1 MIAATPVPVSSPP
14 WRGAAAL
21 GLGTAQFGLD
31 YGIAND
37 RGLCPP
43 GEVAAI
49 LETAAASGIG
59 VLDTAPAYGTAEQV
73 LGEVLPAAH
82 RFRIVTKTPHL
93 AGLRHA
99 DDIGRAVH
107 DAFAASRTKLRR
119 DRLAGLL
126 THNANDLLRPGGP
139 GLWAAME
146 DLKRAGEVERIGASV
161 YSAGQLAAVLAR
173 YPLDIVQLP
182 WNAVDGRIGPPLLAA
197 MAERGIELHARSVFL
212 QGLLL
217 APPAHAA
224 RVSPEAEALVGRWR
238 GAVAAAGTEPLAAA
252 LGAVIGRPEIGTALV
267 GVTRPEELAGIL
279 RAVAAAPPP
288 AAPVQSVDDLVLNPA
303 LWPSGDRPAAIL
315 TGAAVALRPTAS
327 GETAVLAVLPKEGGD
342 ALGTIRLGPVDRA
355 AGEAA
360 VALENAGGMPA
371 AWQDEAVA
379 LTARLA
385 FEQLGLRRL
394 TAAEA
399 GPFARA
405 GWTAAGGRLILD
417 GKSYWERT

>member
-1 MIAATPVPVSSPP
+1 MTAAPHASPP

-37 RGLCPP
+37 RGVCPP
-43 GEVAAI
+43 EDVAAI
-49 LETAAASGIG
+49 LEAAEAAGIG

-73 LGEVLPAAH
+73 LGEVLPASH
-82 RFRIVTKTPHL
+82 CFRIVTKTQHL
-93 AGLRHA
+93 GGLR
-99 DDIGRAVH
+99 DDGDIRRAVL
-107 DAFAASRTKLRR
+107 DAFARSRAKLRR
-119 DRLAGLL
+119 DRLASLL

-139 GLWAAME
+139 ALWAAME
-146 DLKRAGEVERIGASV
+146 DLKRAGEVERIGASI
-161 YSAGQLAAVLAR
+161 YSAGQLDAVLNR

-182 WNAVDGRIGPPLLAA
+182 WNAVDGRIDPSRLAA
-197 MAERGIELHARSVFL
+197 LARRGIELHARSVFL

-217 APPAHAA
+217 APPGRTAG
-224 RVSPEAEALVGRWR
+224 VSPQAAALVRRWR
-238 GAVAAAGTEPLAAA
+238 DAVAASGAEPLAAA

-279 RAVAAAPPP
+279 RAAAAAPPP
-288 AAPVQSVDDLVLNPA
+288 VKPVQSIDDLVLNPA
-303 LWPSGDRPAAIL
+303 LWPIGGRPAAIL
-315 TGAAVALRPTAS
+315 TGSAVALRPMAS
-327 GETAVLAVLPKEGGD
+327 GDVTVLAVQAKESGD
-342 ALGTIRLGPVDRA
+342 TLGTVRIGPVDRA
-355 AGEAA
+355 AGEAVLTLQGA
-360 VALENAGGMPA
+360 ESMPA

-399 GPFARA
+399 EPFARA
-405 GWTAAGGRLILD
+405 GWTRPEGRFILD
-417 GKSYWERT
+417 DETYWERT

>member
-1 MIAATPVPVSSPP
+1 MSAAPIASP

-37 RGLCPP
+37 RGVCPP
-43 GEVAAI
+43 EDVAAI
-49 LETAAASGIG
+49 LEAAAAAGIA

-93 AGLRHA
+93 TGLRDA
-99 DDIGRAVH
+99 GQIRRAVL
-107 DAFAASRTKLRR
+107 DAFAGSRAKLRC

-139 GLWAAME
+139 ALWAAME
-146 DLKRAGEVERIGASV
+146 DLKRAGEVERIGASI
-161 YSAGQLAAVLAR
+161 YSAGQLDALLDR

-182 WNAVDGRIGPPLLAA
+182 WNAVDGRITPSRLAVLA
-197 MAERGIELHARSVFL
+197 GRGIELHARSAFL

-217 APPAHAA
+217 APPDRAA
-224 RVSPEAEALVGRWR
+224 RVSPQAEALVGRWR
-238 GAVAAAGTEPLAAA
+238 DAVAAAGAEPLAAA

-279 RAVAAAPPP
+279 RAAAAPPP
-288 AAPVQSVDDLVLNPA
+288 PMAPVRSVDDLVLNPA
-303 LWPSGDRPAAIL
+303 LWPSGDRPVAIL
-315 TGAAVALRPTAS
+315 TGTAVALRPAAS
-327 GETAVLAVLPKEGGD
+327 GDGTVLAVQAKEGG
-342 ALGTIRLGPVDRA
+342 APAGTVLIGPIDRT

-360 VALENAGGMPA
+360 IALQDAEGMPT

-379 LTARLA
+379 LTARMA

-394 TAAEA
+394 VAIEA

-405 GWTAAGGRLILD
+405 GWTRAEGRFILD
-417 GKSYWERT
+417 DKSYWERT

>member
-1 MIAATPVPVSSPP
+1 MSAAPAPAP

-21 GLGTAQFGLD
+21 GLGTVQFGLD

-37 RGLCPP
+37 RGICPP
-43 GEVAAI
+43 EDVAAI

-93 AGLRHA
+93 AGLRH
-99 DDIGRAVH
+99 DGDIRRAVL
-107 DAFAASRTKLRR
+107 DAFAASRAKLRR

-139 GLWAAME
+139 ALWAAMAE
-146 DLKRAGEVERIGASV
+146 LKRAGEVERIGASV
-161 YSAGQLAAVLAR
+161 YSAGQLDAVLER
-173 YPLDIVQLP
+173 YPLDLVQLP

-197 MAERGIELHARSVFL
+197 LAERGIELHARSVFL

-217 APPAHAA
+217 APPAQAG
-224 RVSPEAEALVGRWR
+224 RVSPQAEALVGRWR
-238 GAVAAAGTEPLAAA
+238 DAVGATDPLTAA

-288 AAPVQSVDDLVLNPA
+288 VALVPSTDDLVLNPA
-303 LWPSGDRPAAIL
+303 LWPSGGRPAAIL
-315 TGAAVALRPTAS
+315 TGATLALRPES
-327 GETAVLAVLPKEGGD
+327 GEGMVLAVQAKEGGD
-342 ALGTIRLGPVDRA
+342 ALGTLRIGNRA
-355 AGEAA
+355 AGEAT
-360 VALENAGGMPA
+360 VALEGVNGPA

-379 LTARLA
+379 LAARLA

-394 TAAEA
+394 VATE
-399 GPFARA
+399 PFA
-405 GWTAAGGRLILD
+405 GWTAAGGRFILD
-417 GKSYWERT
+417 DTSYWERT

>member
-1 MIAATPVPVSSPP
+1 MSAALHASPP
-14 WRGAAAL
+14 WRGATAL

-37 RGLCPP
+37 RGICPP
-43 GEVAAI
+43 EDVAAI
-49 LETAAASGIG
+49 LAAAAASGIG
-59 VLDTAPAYGTAEQV
+59 VLDTAPAYGAAEQV
-73 LGEVLPAAH
+73 LGQVLPAAH

-93 AGLRHA
+93 GGLR
-99 DDIGRAVH
+99 DDGGIRRAVL
-107 DAFAASRTKLRR
+107 DAFAASRAKLRR

-139 GLWAAME
+139 ALWAAMAE
-146 DLKRAGEVERIGASV
+146 LKRAGEVERIGASV
-161 YSAGQLAAVLAR
+161 YSAGQLDAVLDR

-182 WNAVDGRIGPPLLAA
+182 WNAVDGRIGPPVLAA
-197 MAERGIELHARSVFL
+197 LAGRGIELHARSVFL

-224 RVSPEAEALVGRWR
+224 RVSPQAEALVGRWR
-238 GAVAAAGTEPLAAA
+238 DAVAAADPLAAA

-267 GVTRPEELAGIL
+267 GVTRPEELDGIL
-279 RAVAAAPPP
+279 RSVAAAPPP
-288 AAPVQSVDDLVLNPA
+288 MATVQSIDDLVLNPA

-315 TGAAVALRPTAS
+315 TGTAVALRPTAS
-327 GETAVLAVLPKEGGD
+327 GDVTVLAVLGKEAGD
-342 ALGTIRLGPVDRA
+342 SLGAVRIGPRT

-360 VALENAGGMPA
+360 IVLQDAEKMPVT
-371 AWQDEAVA
+371 WQDEAVA
-379 LTARLA
+379 LAARLA

-399 GPFARA
+399 DPFARA
-405 GWTAAGGRLILD
+405 GWTRADGGFILD
-417 GKSYWERT
+417 DKTYWERT

>member
-1 MIAATPVPVSSPP
+1 LSAPPHASSP

-37 RGLCPP
+37 RGICPP
-43 GEVAAI
+43 EDVAAI
-49 LETAAASGIG
+49 LEAAAASGIG
-59 VLDTAPAYGTAEQV
+59 VLDTAPAYGAAEQV

-93 AGLRHA
+93 GGLR
-99 DDIGRAVH
+99 DEGQIRRAVL
-107 DAFAASRTKLRR
+107 DAFAASRVKLRR

-139 GLWAAME
+139 ALWAAMAE
-146 DLKRAGEVERIGASV
+146 LKRAGEVERIGASV
-161 YSAGQLAAVLAR
+161 YSAGQLDAVLAR
-173 YPLDIVQLP
+173 YPPDIVQLP

-197 MAERGIELHARSVFL
+197 LADQGIELHARSVFL

-217 APPAHAA
+217 APPGRAA
-224 RVSPEAEALVGRWR
+224 GVSPQAAALVGRWR
-238 GAVAAAGTEPLAAA
+238 DAVAAAGADPLAAA
-252 LGAVIGRPEIGTALV
+252 LGAVIGRPQIGTALV

-288 AAPVQSVDDLVLNPA
+288 VALVQSTDDLVLNPA
-303 LWPSGDRPAAIL
+303 LWPSGGRPAAIL
-315 TGAAVALRPTAS
+315 TGTAVALRPTAS
-327 GETAVLAVLPKEGGD
+327 GDTMVLAVHAKEAGD
-342 ALGTIRLGPVDRA
+342 ALGTVRIGPIDRA
-355 AGEAA
+355 AGEATL
-360 VALENAGGMPA
+360 ALRDAEGLPA

-379 LTARLA
+379 LVARVA

-394 TAAEA
+394 IA
-399 GPFARA
+399 PYARA
-405 GWTAAGGRLILD
+405 GWTSAGGRFILD
-417 GKSYWERT
+417 DKSYWERT

>member
-1 MIAATPVPVSSPP
+1 LSAASHASLP

-37 RGLCPP
+37 RGICPP
-43 GEVAAI
+43 EDVAAI
-49 LETAAASGIG
+49 LEAAAAAGIG
-59 VLDTAPAYGTAEQV
+59 VLDTAPAYGSAEQV

-93 AGLRHA
+93 GGLREGG
-99 DDIGRAVH
+99 DIQRAVL
-107 DAFAASRTKLRR
+107 DAFAASRAKLRR

-139 GLWAAME
+139 ALWAAMA
-146 DLKRAGEVERIGASV
+146 DLKRAGEVERIGASI
-161 YSAGQLAAVLAR
+161 YSAGQLDAVLNR

-182 WNAVDGRIGPPLLAA
+182 WNALDGRIGPPRLAA
-197 MAERGIELHARSVFL
+197 LAALGIELHARSVFL

-217 APPAHAA
+217 APPGRAA
-224 RVSPEAEALVGRWR
+224 GVSPQAAALVGRWR
-238 GAVAAAGTEPLAAA
+238 DAVAASGAEPLAAA
-252 LGAVIGRPEIGTALV
+252 LGAAIGRPEIGTVLV

-279 RAVAAAPPP
+279 QAAAAAPPP
-288 AAPVQSVDDLVLNPA
+288 VAPVRSTDDLVLNPA
-303 LWPSGDRPAAIL
+303 LWPSGGRPAAIL
-315 TGAAVALRPTAS
+315 TGTAVALRPAAS
-327 GETAVLAVLPKEGGD
+327 GETTVLAVQPREGGD
-342 ALGTIRLGPVDRA
+342 SHGAVRIGPVDRA
-355 AGEAA
+355 AGEA
-360 VALENAGGMPA
+360 VLTLQDAGDMPA

-379 LTARLA
+379 LAARLA

-399 GPFARA
+399 EPFARA
-405 GWTAAGGRLILD
+405 GWTRAEGRFILND
-417 GKSYWERT
+417 KSYWERA

>member
-1 MIAATPVPVSSPP
+1 LSVSPP

-43 GEVAAI
+43 EDVAAI
-49 LETAAASGIG
+49 LETAAAAGIG

-93 AGLRHA
+93 GGLR
-99 DDIGRAVH
+99 DESQIRRAVR
-107 DAFAASRTKLRR
+107 DAFAASRAKLRR
-119 DRLAGLL
+119 GRLAGLL

-139 GLWAAME
+139 ALWAVMTE
-146 DLKRAGEVERIGASV
+146 LKRAGEVERIGASV
-161 YSAGQLAAVLAR
+161 YSAGQLDAVLAR

-197 MAERGIELHARSVFL
+197 MAQRGIELHARSVFL

-217 APPAHAA
+217 APPGRAA
-224 RVSPEAEALVGRWR
+224 GVSPQAAALVGRWR
-238 GAVAAAGTEPLAAA
+238 DAVAAASADPLAAA

-288 AAPVQSVDDLVLNPA
+288 VAPVQSTDDLVLNPA

-315 TGAAVALRPTAS
+315 TGTAAALRPTAS
-327 GETAVLAVLPKEGGD
+327 GDTMVLAVQAKEGG
-342 ALGTIRLGPVDRA
+342 APLGTVRIGPIDRA
-355 AGEAA
+355 AGEANL
-360 VALENAGGMPA
+360 ALQNAEGLPA

-379 LTARLA
+379 LVARLA

-394 TAAEA
+394 IA
-399 GPFARA
+399 PCARA
-405 GWTAAGGRLILD
+405 GWTSAGGRFILD
-417 GKSYWERT
+417 DKSYWERT

>member
-1 MIAATPVPVSSPP
+1 LSAANAG
-14 WRGAAAL
+14 WRGAGAL

-37 RGLCPP
+37 RGICPP
-43 GEVAAI
+43 EDVAAI

-93 AGLRHA
+93 GGLRH
-99 DDIGRAVH
+99 DGDIRQAVL
-107 DAFAASRTKLRR
+107 DAFAASRAKLRH

-139 GLWAAME
+139 ALWAAMMA
-146 DLKRAGEVERIGASV
+146 LKRAGEVERIGASV
-161 YSAGQLAAVLAR
+161 YSAGQLAAVLER
-173 YPLDIVQLP
+173 YPLDLVQLP
-182 WNAVDGRIGPPLLAA
+182 WNAVDGRIGLPLLAA
-197 MAERGIELHARSVFL
+197 LATRGIELHARSVFL

-217 APPAHAA
+217 APPAQAA
-224 RVSPEAEALVGRWR
+224 RVSPQAEALVGRWR
-238 GAVAAAGTEPLAAA
+238 DAVGAADPLEAA

-288 AAPVQSVDDLVLNPA
+288 MTPPQSTDDLVLNPA
-303 LWPSGDRPAAIL
+303 LWPSGGCPAAIL
-315 TGAAVALRPTAS
+315 TGAAVALRPTT
-327 GETAVLAVLPKEGGD
+327 GEGMVLAVQAKEGGD
-342 ALGTIRLGPVDRA
+342 ALGTVRIGPHA
-355 AGEAA
+355 AGEATIDLQDA
-360 VALENAGGMPA
+360 ERLPA
-371 AWQDEAVA
+371 AGRDEAVA
-379 LTARLA
+379 LAARLA

-394 TAAEA
+394 VATE
-399 GPFARA
+399 PFA
-405 GWTAAGGRLILD
+405 GWTAAGGRFILD
-417 GKSYWERT
+417 DTGYWERI

>member
-1 MIAATPVPVSSPP
+1 MTAASPPPSPP

-49 LETAAASGIG
+49 LQAAAASGIG

-93 AGLRHA
+93 AGLRDHG
-99 DDIGRAVH
+99 DIRRAVLK
-107 DAFAASRTKLRR
+107 AFSASRAKLRR

-126 THNANDLLRPGGP
+126 THNANDLLRPGGAA
-139 GLWAAME
+139 LWAAME

-161 YSAGQLAAVLAR
+161 YSAGQLDAVLAR
-173 YPLDIVQLP
+173 YPLDLVQLP

-197 MAERGIELHARSVFL
+197 LGKRGIELHARSVFL

-217 APPAHAA
+217 APPGRAA
-224 RVSPEAEALVGRWR
+224 GVSPRAEALVGRWR
-238 GAVAAAGTEPLAAA
+238 GAVAAAGAEPLAAA

-279 RAVAAAPPP
+279 KAVAAASPPV
-288 AAPVQSVDDLVLNPA
+288 AAVPSTDDLVLNPA
-303 LWPSGDRPAAIL
+303 LWPSGGRPAAIL

-327 GETAVLAVLPKEGGD
+327 GETTVLAVLAKEGG
-342 ALGTIRLGPVDRA
+342 APVGAVRLGPIDRA

-360 VALENAGGMPA
+360 ITLENAETIPA

-394 TAAEA
+394 IAAEA

-405 GWTAAGGRLILD
+405 GWTAAGGRFILD
-417 GKSYWERT
+417 DKSYWERT

>member
-1 MIAATPVPVSSPP
+1 MSAATAPG

-37 RGLCPP
+37 RGICPP
-43 GEVAAI
+43 EDVAAI
-49 LETAAASGIG
+49 LEMASASSIG

-93 AGLRHA
+93 GGLRHA
-99 DDIGRAVH
+99 DEVGRAVR
-107 DAFAASRTKLRR
+107 DAFAASRAKLRR

-139 GLWAAME
+139 ALWAAMVE
-146 DLKRAGEVERIGASV
+146 LKQAGEVERIGASV
-161 YSAGQLAAVLAR
+161 YSAGQLAAVLER
-173 YPLDIVQLP
+173 YPLDLVQLP

-197 MAERGIELHARSVFL
+197 LAARGIELHARSVFL

-224 RVSPEAEALVGRWR
+224 RVSAAAEALVGRWR
-238 GAVAAAGTEPLAAA
+238 DAVGTADPLAAA
-252 LGAVIGRPEIGTALV
+252 LGAVIGRKEIGTALV

-279 RAVAAAPPP
+279 RAVAAPP
-288 AAPVQSVDDLVLNPA
+288 APVAVAPSTDDLVLNPA
-303 LWPSGDRPAAIL
+303 LWPSGGRPAAIL
-315 TGAAVALRPTAS
+315 TGAAVALRPMAS
-327 GETAVLAVLPKEGGD
+327 GETVLLAAQAKEGGD
-342 ALGTIRLGPVDRA
+342 ALGAVRLGPVDRA
-355 AGEAA
+355 AGEATL
-360 VALENAGGMPA
+360 VLEDVPE

-379 LTARLA
+379 LIARMA

-394 TAAEA
+394 AAA
-399 GPFARA
+399 VPCA
-405 GWTAAGGRLILD
+405 GWTAAGGRFILD
-417 GKSYWERT
+417 DKTYWERT

>member
-1 MIAATPVPVSSPP
+1 MSAANAPSG

-37 RGLCPP
+37 RGICPP
-43 GEVAAI
+43 EDVAAI
-49 LETAAASGIG
+49 LETAAESGIG

-93 AGLRHA
+93 GGLRH
-99 DDIGRAVH
+99 DGDIRQAVL
-107 DAFAASRTKLRR
+107 DAFAASRAKLRR

-139 GLWAAME
+139 ALWAAMAG
-146 DLKRAGEVERIGASV
+146 LKRAGEVERIGASV
-161 YSAGQLAAVLAR
+161 YSAGQLDAVLER
-173 YPLDIVQLP
+173 YPLDLVQLP

-197 MAERGIELHARSVFL
+197 LAARGIELHARSVFL

-217 APPAHAA
+217 APPAQAA
-224 RVSPEAEALVGRWR
+224 RVSPQAEALIGRWR
-238 GAVAAAGTEPLAAA
+238 DAVGAADPLASA

-288 AAPVQSVDDLVLNPA
+288 VAPPQSTDDLVLNPA
-303 LWPSGDRPAAIL
+303 LWPSGGRPAAIL
-315 TGAAVALRPTAS
+315 TGSAVALRPTP
-327 GETAVLAVLPKEGGD
+327 GEGMVLVVQAKEGGD
-342 ALGTIRLGPVDRA
+342 AFGTVRLGDRA

-360 VALENAGGMPA
+360 IALEDVPA
-371 AWQDEAVA
+371 AWRNEAVA
-379 LTARLA
+379 LAARLA

-394 TAAEA
+394 VATE
-399 GPFARA
+399 PFA
-405 GWTAAGGRLILD
+405 GWTAAGGRFILD
-417 GKSYWERT
+417 DTSYWERT

>member
-1 MIAATPVPVSSPP
+1 MSAAPHALLP

-37 RGLCPP
+37 RGICPP
-43 GEVAAI
+43 EDVAAI
-49 LETAAASGIG
+49 LEAAAASGIG

-93 AGLRHA
+93 GGLR
-99 DDIGRAVH
+99 DNGDIRRAVL
-107 DAFAASRTKLRR
+107 DAFAASRARLRR

-126 THNANDLLRPGGP
+126 THNANDLLRPGGAA
-139 GLWAAME
+139 LWAVMAE
-146 DLKRAGEVERIGASV
+146 LKRAGEVERIGASI
-161 YSAGQLAAVLAR
+161 YSAGQLDAVLAR

-182 WNAVDGRIGPPLLAA
+182 WNAVDGRIDPPRLAA
-197 MAERGIELHARSVFL
+197 LVQRGIELHARSVFL

-217 APPAHAA
+217 APPGRAA
-224 RVSPEAEALVGRWR
+224 GVSPQAAALVGRWR
-238 GAVAAAGTEPLAAA
+238 DVVAASGADPLAAA
-252 LGAVIGRPEIGTALV
+252 LGAAIGRPEIGTVLV

-279 RAVAAAPPP
+279 RAAAAAPPP
-288 AAPVQSVDDLVLNPA
+288 VAPVQSTDDLVLNPA
-303 LWPSGDRPAAIL
+303 LWPSGNRPAAIL
-315 TGAAVALRPTAS
+315 TGTAVALRPAAS
-327 GETAVLAVLPKEGGD
+327 GQTTVLAVQPKEGGD
-342 ALGTIRLGPVDRA
+342 SRGAVRIGPVDRA
-355 AGEAA
+355 AGEA
-360 VALENAGGMPA
+360 VLTLQDAGDMPA

-399 GPFARA
+399 EPFARA
-405 GWTAAGGRLILD
+405 GWTRAEGHFILD
-417 GKSYWERT
+417 DKSYWERA

>member
-1 MIAATPVPVSSPP
+1 MSAAPLASPP

-37 RGLCPP
+37 RGICPP
-43 GEVAAI
+43 EDVAAI
-49 LETAAASGIG
+49 LEAAAAAGIG

-73 LGEVLPAAH
+73 LGAVLPAAH

-93 AGLRHA
+93 GGLR
-99 DDIGRAVH
+99 DDGDIRRAVL

-139 GLWAAME
+139 ALWAAME
-146 DLKRAGEVERIGASV
+146 DLQRAGEVERIGASI
-161 YSAGQLAAVLAR
+161 YSAGQLDAVLAR

-182 WNAVDGRIGPPLLAA
+182 WNAVDGRIGPPRLAA
-197 MAERGIELHARSVFL
+197 LADRGIELHARSVFL

-217 APPAHAA
+217 APPGRAA
-224 RVSPEAEALVGRWR
+224 GVSPQAAALIGRWR
-238 GAVAAAGTEPLAAA
+238 DAVAAAGADPLAAA
-252 LGAVIGRPEIGTALV
+252 LGAVIGRPEIGTARV

-279 RAVAAAPPP
+279 QAAAAAPP
-288 AAPVQSVDDLVLNPA
+288 AVAPVRSIDDLVLNPA
-303 LWPSGDRPAAIL
+303 LWPSGNRPAAIL
-315 TGAAVALRPTAS
+315 TGIAVALRPAAS
-327 GETAVLAVLPKEGGD
+327 GETTVLAVQPKEGGD
-342 ALGTIRLGPVDRA
+342 SRGAVRIGPVDRA
-355 AGEAA
+355 SGEAVLALQDAGE
-360 VALENAGGMPA
+360 MPA
-371 AWQDEAVA
+371 DWQDEAVA
-379 LTARLA
+379 LAMRLA

-399 GPFARA
+399 DPFARA
-405 GWTAAGGRLILD
+405 GWTRAGGRFILD
-417 GKSYWERT
+417 DTTYWERA